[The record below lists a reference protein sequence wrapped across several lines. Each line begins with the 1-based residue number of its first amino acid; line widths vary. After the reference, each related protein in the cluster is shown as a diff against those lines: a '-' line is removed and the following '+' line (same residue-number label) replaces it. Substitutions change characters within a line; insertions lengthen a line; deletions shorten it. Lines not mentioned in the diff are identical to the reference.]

1 MRSASAPRY
10 ILLIMA
16 TLRQLAHAQ
25 ALARLGS
32 FRLAARELHL
42 SQPALTRS
50 IRALEEAFGVAL
62 FDRGPDGVAP
72 TAFGEMFLRKS
83 QTILLQHGD
92 LVRDI
97 RLMAGLQKGGLCVCA
112 GPYPADVLVPRVAAA
127 LASAHPALAG
137 KLRQGSWQE
146 VSTQVLDRRADLGL
160 AEISAAACDGRL
172 QTEPLGQHRL
182 FFYCRAGHPL
192 LGMRELALEPVFG
205 FPWVSTRLPGRMV
218 EAVAGRRGAAGEVD
232 PATGTWVPAWEVEMP
247 ATAKVIVAAGD
258 GIGAA
263 MLTQIEREVQEGTL
277 AVLPYQPEWLRLD
290 YGFVYLRERTLS
302 PAARAF
308 MDECRR
314 AEAALAAR
322 EAALIERY
330 GVCSAGGATV
340 RPQA

>member
-1 MRSASAPRY
+1 
-10 ILLIMA
+10 MA
-16 TLRQLAHAQ
+16 TLRQLAHAR

-50 IRALEEAFGVAL
+50 IRALEEALGVAL
-62 FDRGPDGVAP
+62 FDRRSDGVAP
-72 TAFGEMFLRKS
+72 TAFGELVLRRS
-83 QTILLQHGD
+83 ESILLAHED
-92 LVRDI
+92 MVRDI

-112 GPYPADVLVPRVAAA
+112 GPYPGDVVVPRVAAA
-127 LASAHPALAG
+127 LAAAYPGLAC

-146 VSTQVLDRRADLGL
+146 VSAQVLERKADLGV

-172 QTEPLGQHRL
+172 QTEPVGQHRL

-192 LGMRELALEPVFG
+192 LGERGLTLEQVFA

-218 EAVAGRRGAAGEVD
+218 DALARRRGAAGEVD
-232 PATGTWVPAWEVEMP
+232 PATGTWIPASEVEMP
-247 ATAKVIVAAGD
+247 AAAKWIVAAGNA
-258 GIGAA
+258 IGAT
-263 MLTQIEREVQEGTL
+263 MLTQIESELQERTL

-290 YGFVYLRERTLS
+290 YGFIYLRDRTLS